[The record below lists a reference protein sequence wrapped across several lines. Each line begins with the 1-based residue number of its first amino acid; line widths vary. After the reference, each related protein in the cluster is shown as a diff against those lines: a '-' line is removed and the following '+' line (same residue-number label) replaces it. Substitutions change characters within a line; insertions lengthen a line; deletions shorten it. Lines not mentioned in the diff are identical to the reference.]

1 MAITRAF
8 RFAAEGLSAP
18 SWPEW
23 ADNARRLED
32 LGYST
37 LVFADHFNPKLATIP
52 ALTAAAL
59 ATTSLRVGCTVFD
72 NDFRHPALLAKEAA
86 TLDLLSN
93 GRLEFGIGAGWKK
106 DQDYDRTGIPFD
118 PPGTRVGRLEE
129 AVRLIKRLW
138 TEESVTLAGHYYQV
152 RELEIRPWPVQRPHP
167 PIFIGAGGKRLL
179 SFAAREADIV
189 GVVAQAHPEG
199 VLAIAQDTLELVREK
214 VGWVREAAGERFDRI
229 ELAALIWEV
238 VVTDNRRAGAE
249 EAARRRGVTPEQV
262 LASPYFLVGSLDKI
276 TEDLVALRELS
287 GISYI
292 SVVDYDAE
300 EFAPV
305 VARLAGS

>member
-1 MAITRAF
+1 VPLSRAF
-8 RFAAEGLSAP
+8 RFGGAAFSAP
-18 SWPEW
+18 SWPQW

-37 LVFADHFNPKLATIP
+37 LLISDHFNPRNFAAIP

-86 TLDLLSN
+86 TLDLLSD

-106 DQDYDRTGIPFD
+106 DVDYDRTGIPFD

-138 TEESVTLAGHYYQV
+138 TEEAVTFAGRYYHV
-152 RELEIRPWPVQRPHP
+152 HELENRPRPMQRPHP
-167 PIFIGAGGKRLL
+167 PIFIGGGGKRLL

-189 GVVAQAHPEG
+189 GVAAQALPEG
-199 VLAIAQDTLELVREK
+199 GLAIAQDTMGLLREK
-214 VGWVREAAGERFDRI
+214 VG
-229 ELAALIWEV
+229 
-238 VVTDNRRAGAE
+238 
-249 EAARRRGVTPEQV
+249 
-262 LASPYFLVGSLDKI
+262 
-276 TEDLVALRELS
+276 
-287 GISYI
+287 
-292 SVVDYDAE
+292 
-300 EFAPV
+300 
-305 VARLAGS
+305 